1 MAEEPTAPV
10 ALVTGGAGFIGS
22 AIVAAL
28 KATGHR
34 VVVVD
39 RQGERPVDLAD
50 EEMLRAR
57 AGEVLAEFG
66 RCDVLVHAGVAF
78 ERAAL
83 HDIDGAVLRRT
94 MAVNVESVLWLLQEL
109 VPSMAGRGFGRIVLV
124 ASDTFF
130 DPPPVPDMLP
140 YVIAKGALI
149 GAARSLA
156 RALGGA
162 GITVNCVAPGL
173 TPPPEDGMGPVLAES
188 VRQRQCL
195 PRSLVPDD
203 VAHTVAFLCRPEAQ
217 ALSGQTLCPDGG
229 LVLR

>member
-10 ALVTGGAGFIGS
+10 AVVTGGAGFIGS

-28 KATGHR
+28 EATGHR
-34 VVVVD
+34 VVVFD
-39 RQGERPVDLAD
+39 RQGERPIDLAD
-50 EEMLRAR
+50 EKMLRSRAR
-57 AGEVLAEFG
+57 EVVAEFG
-66 RCDVLVHAGVAF
+66 RCDVLVHAGVSF

-83 HDIDGAVLRRT
+83 PDLDGEVLRRT

-109 VPSMAGRGFGRIVLV
+109 VPSMTARGFGRIVLIG
-124 ASDTFF
+124 SDTFF

-140 YVIAKGALI
+140 YVMAKGALI

-173 TPPPEDGMGPVLAES
+173 TPPPNGMGPVPAES
-188 VRQRQCL
+188 VLPRQCL

-203 VAHTVAFLCRPEAQ
+203 VAHTVAFLCRPEAG

>member
-1 MAEEPTAPV
+1 VAEESTAPV
-10 ALVTGGAGFIGS
+10 AVVTGGAGFIGS
-22 AIVAAL
+22 AIVATL
-28 KATGHR
+28 EATGHR
-34 VVVVD
+34 VVVFD
-39 RQGERPVDLAD
+39 RQGERPIDIAD

-57 AGEVLAEFG
+57 ARELVTEFG
-66 RCDVLVHAGVAF
+66 RCDILVHAAVVF

-83 HDIDGAVLRRT
+83 QDIDAAVLRRT
-94 MAVNVESVLWLLQEL
+94 MAVDVESVLWLLQEL
-109 VPSMAGRGFGRIVLV
+109 VPSMAGRGFGRIVLL

-173 TPPPEDGMGPVLAES
+173 TPPPEGGMGPDFIES

-229 LVLR
+229 FVLR